1 MNFRKKL
8 DIIFDETSNPV
19 GKTGE
24 PWAQRRY
31 IARSLRTQRMG
42 WQVFDRKRQRF
53 LTDVEVKQIK
63 DPRETW
69 SNA

>member
-1 MNFRKKL
+1 MNFKKKL
-8 DIIFDETSNPV
+8 DVIFDETSNAI
-19 GKTGE
+19 GQTGE

-31 IARSLRTQRMG
+31 IARALKASGFG
-42 WQVFDRKRQRF
+42 WQVFDRKLQRF
-53 LTDVEVKQIK
+53 LTNAEVKRIK